1 MWCQKQ
7 FVLGLIWV
15 ALTVRADNMVAI
27 CFASLEA
34 AKTVEAATGV
44 ATGRV
49 SGSGLG
55 TMAMEELVLSLSSSE
70 AWTDLF
76 PTLPLLLLEFLCPF
90 HRRGLVPLG
99 WRRPWWLFLPCSG
112 LIVAFNATSCVTIH
126 DSSKAVVT
134 SSSPVRS
141 PINSIVCTKI
151 NRMNIA
157 QQIYCYKPIYLE
169 CPQEPSRLLHSFYIR
184 PQRRAL
190 PSSLHQWLQKDS
202 FSIGSTWLNSS
213 YISQIRQKNFQG
225 LPGKNNCWTKTTNT

>member
-1 MWCQKQ
+1 
-7 FVLGLIWV
+7 
-15 ALTVRADNMVAI
+15 MVAI

-99 WRRPWWLFLPCSG
+99 WRRP
-112 LIVAFNATSCVTIH
+112 
-126 DSSKAVVT
+126 
-134 SSSPVRS
+134 
-141 PINSIVCTKI
+141 
-151 NRMNIA
+151 
-157 QQIYCYKPIYLE
+157 
-169 CPQEPSRLLHSFYIR
+169 
-184 PQRRAL
+184 
-190 PSSLHQWLQKDS
+190 
-202 FSIGSTWLNSS
+202 
-213 YISQIRQKNFQG
+213 
-225 LPGKNNCWTKTTNT
+225 